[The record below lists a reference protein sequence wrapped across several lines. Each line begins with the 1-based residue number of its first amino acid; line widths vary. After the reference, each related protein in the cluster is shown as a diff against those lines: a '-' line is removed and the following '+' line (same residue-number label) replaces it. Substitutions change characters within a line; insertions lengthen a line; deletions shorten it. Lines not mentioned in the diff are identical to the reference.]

1 MFKKIEEFLRNRK
14 VTLPSPPTLAVRLLE
29 LVKKE
34 DYTKLAE
41 VIRLDP
47 ALAARVLALANS
59 SLYRTGQ
66 KEITSIET
74 AISLLGTE
82 LIKNVALSFIV
93 ARNFTPKG
101 FRELTFDFE
110 RFWKRAVTQAIAAR
124 LLGLKLEDKNED
136 HLFTSALL
144 MDIGIIVFYL
154 LLKDEYLEV
163 LDEKEISGKSLHE
176 IERNFYGF
184 SHEILGAYLLKQ
196 WHLPAH
202 IVQDVHYHHDWEK
215 APEKY
220 RTHARILYYAD
231 LIGGIYF
238 SYTSTLKYQKILKEL
253 PEFLK
258 ISEREILELIDRVAL
273 ECRDIFAFFDLPQEK
288 LPSYSEILEQCK
300 AELEK
305 LSISYVL
312 LLRQLKEEKRR
323 AEELARK
330 LKMVNEKLR
339 KLSIIDGLT
348 GLYNHRYFQERL
360 REEFE
365 RTRRYRH
372 SLSLIML
379 DIDYFK
385 KVNDTYGHLFGDF
398 VLKELARIIKESLR
412 KTDIAARYGGEEF
425 ALILPETE
433 IQGAS
438 ALGERLRSRV
448 EKHSFQMKGISLH
461 ITISLGAASIFPAES
476 SKTPRDLIET
486 ADKALYY
493 SKTHGRN
500 RLTAVN
506 ITE

>member
-1 MFKKIEEFLRNRK
+1 MEE
-14 VTLPSPPTLAVRLLE
+14 
-29 LVKKE
+29 
-34 DYTKLAE
+34 
-41 VIRLDP
+41 
-47 ALAARVLALANS
+47 
-59 SLYRTGQ
+59 
-66 KEITSIET
+66 
-74 AISLLGTE
+74 
-82 LIKNVALSFIV
+82 
-93 ARNFTPKG
+93 
-101 FRELTFDFE
+101 
-110 RFWKRAVTQAIAAR
+110 
-124 LLGLKLEDKNED
+124 
-136 HLFTSALL
+136 
-144 MDIGIIVFYL
+144 
-154 LLKDEYLEV
+154 
-163 LDEKEISGKSLHE
+163 
-176 IERNFYGF
+176 
-184 SHEILGAYLLKQ
+184 
-196 WHLPAH
+196 
-202 IVQDVHYHHDWEK
+202 
-215 APEKY
+215 
-220 RTHARILYYAD
+220 
-231 LIGGIYF
+231 
-238 SYTSTLKYQKILKEL
+238 
-253 PEFLK
+253 
-258 ISEREILELIDRVAL
+258 
-273 ECRDIFAFFDLPQEK
+273 
-288 LPSYSEILEQCK
+288 CK